1 MAPSTPPDR
10 GSSALLVELLV
21 ADPPEAWIAAGFT
34 VSDDTVR
41 LGATRI
47 GLTGTSEP
55 GRRGIW
61 GWRIAGLEL
70 SGMTLDGPGLDGLPT
85 EGAPNPPDAAGHA
98 GNAERERAEA
108 DPIHP
113 NGAIKLDHVVIATP
127 DLERTIAAFGRVHL
141 GVRRIRETTA
151 NGSPMRQAFLRLG
164 PTIVEVVSGDTG
176 TGAPASESPATW
188 WGLAI
193 DVADLDATADLL
205 GDGLGAIKDAVQ
217 DGRRI
222 ATFRHKALGM
232 SIAVAA
238 MDDHADRVNR
248 VAR

>member
-1 MAPSTPPDR
+1 MAPSTPSDR

-34 VSDDTVR
+34 VSDNTVR
-41 LGATRI
+41 LGATKIR
-47 GLTGTSEP
+47 LTGTSAP

-85 EGAPNPPDAAGHA
+85 EGAPNPPDAAEPAGH
-98 GNAERERAEA
+98 ERAEA
-108 DPIHP
+108 DSFHP
-113 NGAIKLDHVVIATP
+113 NGATKLDHVVIATP

-151 NGSPMRQAFLRLG
+151 NGSAMRQAFLRLG

-176 TGAPASESPATW
+176 VGIPAAESPATW

-205 GDGLGAIKDAVQ
+205 GSGLGGIKPAVQ

-222 ATFRHKALGM
+222 ATLRHKALGM